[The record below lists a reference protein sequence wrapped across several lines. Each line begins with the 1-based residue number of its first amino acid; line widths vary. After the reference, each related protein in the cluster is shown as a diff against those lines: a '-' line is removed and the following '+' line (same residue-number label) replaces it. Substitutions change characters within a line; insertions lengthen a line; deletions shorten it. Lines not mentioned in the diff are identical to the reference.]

1 MTGWASRAA
10 LLGLPA
16 GLSEPLRMLEPA
28 GCSCWWWLVVLAFL
42 FWLGR
47 RFLRWA
53 NKVSQEQKGKLK
65 KPGAGRRGKGPAARI
80 KALRA
85 KAHETGD
92 YRGGSY
98 HLAETLRQLLQ
109 EGRLGK
115 ALPRGPFLTAR
126 ELEAE
131 VGPGPLAALFHRL
144 AVLRFGREAPT
155 AQAFDA
161 VCEDAEDVV
170 RGKGRR

>member
-1 MTGWASRAA
+1 
-10 LLGLPA
+10 
-16 GLSEPLRMLEPA
+16 MLEPS
-28 GCSCWWWLVVLAFL
+28 GCSCWWWLLVLAFL

-53 NKVSQEQKGKLK
+53 KKVSDAQKGKQR
-65 KPGAGRRGKGPAARI
+65 KPGSRRRGTAPAARI
-80 KALRA
+80 KAVRA
-85 KAHETGD
+85 KAHSTGD

-144 AVLRFGREAPT
+144 AVLRFGRDAPT
-155 AQAFDA
+155 AEAFDA
-161 VCEDAEDVV
+161 ACEEAVDVIQKK
-170 RGKGRR
+170 GGRR